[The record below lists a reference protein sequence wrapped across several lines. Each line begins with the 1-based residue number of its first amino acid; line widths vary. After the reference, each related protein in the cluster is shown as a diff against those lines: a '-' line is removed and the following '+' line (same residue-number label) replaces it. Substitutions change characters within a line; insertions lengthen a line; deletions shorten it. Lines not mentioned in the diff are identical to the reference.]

1 MGYKESDEAIV
12 AMKYVK
18 AYGAKGRNTLT
29 FLVGKHK
36 QSNETKKKLI
46 TNYYYGNKT
55 ARYEKFKFKYI

>member
-29 FLVGKHK
+29 FLDGKHK
-36 QSNETKKKLI
+36 QSNETKKK
-46 TNYYYGNKT
+46 TNHKLLLWEQNSK
-55 ARYEKFKFKYI
+55 I